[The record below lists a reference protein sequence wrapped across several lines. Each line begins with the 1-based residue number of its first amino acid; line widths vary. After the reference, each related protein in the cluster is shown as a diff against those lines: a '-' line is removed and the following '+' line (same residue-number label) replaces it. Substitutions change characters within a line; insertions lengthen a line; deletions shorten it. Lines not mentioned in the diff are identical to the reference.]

1 MVILLLKDKFLSS
14 KNLNMKKNIQQL
26 FLAATVVLLA
36 ASCQKMVRPA
46 LGDYPK
52 DANPPG
58 GPLKFYAAFDG
69 TTTNPLMN
77 AVDSIRANFAS
88 SNPLASVTGV
98 KGKAV
103 QGTGS
108 KAVKYSSANDFNQAT
123 SCTISMWVNNTV
135 NPNTELYFS
144 LVDKNYWHQSY
155 AFLLVEHAQVD
166 KCTFKFSMQD
176 KWVEYTNQ
184 SFTKPLFDGQWHHL
198 AFTYDEATSI
208 LKVFF
213 DGIEVPTP
221 GNSGNLGLG
230 KLNMKKVENL
240 VVGGWNKHA
249 NLPGPGDGWIG
260 GFSGKMDQFRLYGKA
275 LSASE
280 VLALFNSKL

>member
-1 MVILLLKDKFLSS
+1 
-14 KNLNMKKNIQQL
+14 MKKNIQQL

-36 ASCQKMVRPA
+36 ASCQKMDRPA

-69 TTTNPLMN
+69 ITTNPLMN

-88 SNPLASVTGV
+88 ANPLASVTGV
-98 KGKAV
+98 TGKGI

-108 KAVKYSSANDFNQAT
+108 KAVKYPSANDFSGVT
-123 SCTISMWVNNTV
+123 SCTISMWVNNVV

-144 LVDKNYWHQSY
+144 LASKDYWHQSA
-155 AFLLVEHAQVD
+155 AFLLVEHAAVD
-166 KCTFKFSMQD
+166 KCTFKFSLQD
-176 KWVEYTNQ
+176 KWVEFTNQ
-184 SFTKPLFDGQWHHL
+184 SFTKPLFNGQWHHL
-198 AFTYDEATSI
+198 AFTYEETTSV
-208 LKVFF
+208 LKVYF

-221 GNSGNLGLG
+221 GNSGNMGLG
-230 KLNMKKVENL
+230 KLNLKNSTNL

-249 NLPGPGDGWIG
+249 ALDGPGDGWISA
-260 GFSGKMDQFRLYGKA
+260 FSGKMDQFRLYGKA

-280 VLALFNSKL
+280 VMALFNSKL